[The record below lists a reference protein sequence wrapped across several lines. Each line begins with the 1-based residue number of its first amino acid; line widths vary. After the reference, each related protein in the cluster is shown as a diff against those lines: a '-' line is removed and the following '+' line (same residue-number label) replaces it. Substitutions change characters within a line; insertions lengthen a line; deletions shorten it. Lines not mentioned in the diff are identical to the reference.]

1 MGALFR
7 CDRDLRL
14 RFRSGLA
21 NQQRE
26 TREGKTA
33 GDVVDHVY
41 LTEIQA
47 GLQGLQWDIN
57 LEDDGLAVRRGD
69 FAGDDGFGFVE
80 FCWALH
86 KFAPVT
92 YADGLTR

>member
-1 MGALFR
+1 MGGLFR

-26 TREGKTA
+26 TREREAA

-41 LTEIQA
+41 LAEIEPR
-47 GLQGLQWDIN
+47 LQGLQRDVN
-57 LEDDGLAVRRGD
+57 LEDDGFVVRRGD
-69 FAGDDGFGFVE
+69 FAGDDGFGFVD
-80 FCWALH
+80 FCCALQ
-86 KFAPVT
+86 KFDAGED
-92 YADGLTR
+92 ADGITG